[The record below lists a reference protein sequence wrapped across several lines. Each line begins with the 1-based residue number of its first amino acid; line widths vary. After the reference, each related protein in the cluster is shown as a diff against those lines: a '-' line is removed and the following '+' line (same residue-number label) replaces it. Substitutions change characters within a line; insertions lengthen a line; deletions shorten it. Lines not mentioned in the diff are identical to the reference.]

1 MGTIGFLIFGMPFI
15 NFPMPLVNY
24 NTDYKTVV
32 LISSHHSGVEDVWVR
47 DTLSTQWLLG
57 ASILRHVVL

>member
-1 MGTIGFLIFGMPFI
+1 
-15 NFPMPLVNY
+15 MPLVNY